1 MSGDTVQAMT
11 QSGRD
16 VEVRYVPSESVKL
29 LWTMVYEDV
38 KARVI
43 GSGIKFNGV
52 VDREVQELVTRMNYD
67 ETIRFF
73 GAFSL
78 HSNDVPEKVAEY
90 ATRVADEVISKEK
103 EKERK
108 GAV

>member
-16 VEVRYVPSESVKL
+16 VEARYVPSERVKL
-29 LWTMVYEDV
+29 LWTMVYEAA
-38 KARVI
+38 KAKVI
-43 GSGIKFNGV
+43 DNDIEFNGE
-52 VDREVQELVTRMNYD
+52 VDREVQELVTRTNYD

-78 HSNDVPEKVAEY
+78 HSNDVPEKVDEY
-90 ATRVADEVISKEK
+90 ASTIADEVISKEK
-103 EKERK
+103 EKKRK

>member
-16 VEVRYVPSESVKL
+16 VEARYVPSESVKL
-29 LWTMVYEDV
+29 LWGMVYADV
-38 KARVI
+38 KARVV
-43 GSGIKFNGV
+43 GSEIEFNGD
-52 VDREVQELVTRMNYD
+52 VDREVQELVTRTNYD

-73 GAFSL
+73 GEFS
-78 HSNDVPEKVAEY
+78 SRSDDVPKKVAEY
-90 ATRVADEVISKEK
+90 AARIAYEVISKEK
-103 EKERK
+103 EKKRK